1 MSGMRAFTSGE
12 WNRMGDVRYDV
23 EGYDRSA
30 RCIQNFLVHT
40 FGGLMRRPGSEHMCL
55 VNSDEYCVNGDYAC
69 GRVRLMGM
77 DVSDERRYM
86 VVFGGG
92 FVEVRRLD
100 GSMAARLESPWT
112 EQDLP
117 DLRWVQC
124 NDVVWVVCGRVAP
137 QRLERHGDTD
147 WRLVV
152 MEFDRSPRE
161 FAISKDGE
169 VWVQRD
175 ADGFM
180 LGSDR
185 HLFRSEEFGTSLL
198 YTQHMPEKVVV
209 AQTHAAL
216 TSTDNPPVAVPDL
229 AAAGTIIP
237 AGQELWTLSG
247 DVRTTWTCFKQYHG
261 RTDYKGSKSLADY
274 PEFFFPGWVVSRFGS
289 GYNSMKEWWDSSGKG
304 PQRAFICHEGPW
316 TLKTYGNADQRWQ
329 GEFQLMGMDA
339 EGESLNPLKFEVL
352 HKFWSWDGDYRNYEF
367 SGTCE
372 HPTRL
377 QLRVM
382 KYKPAAAVWG
392 SHELRVNA
400 WDYEAEGV
408 VAGVGNYEEEVWG
421 KVLELDGERLLLAG
435 KAHTRCYVY
444 DRVNGGG
451 RGVGVERDGG
461 CGWVGGCVL
470 NDGRV
475 FLTSGGARCCVL
487 DVESGEESEVLLE
500 GVGDDYF
507 GDAVLMDDGCVL
519 LTPYLTTAFYVYDPA
534 VGSLV
539 KVAHSGLAIGSGN
552 YRRAAVVDGG
562 RVLLCAAKNG
572 VACAV
577 YDPATKSL
585 AACTTT
591 GDKKAVWH
599 VTPLRDGRAVLLG
612 GPSAA
617 DVADGAYAT
626 GQVYLYEA
634 GKVGLKI
641 NALLGP
647 SGCVER
653 DDGCVVVLCWG
664 LSGWSELVW
673 DLEETTTRSF
683 GVTADGY
690 WPKKW
695 KWCGWRN
702 GGMDMVNYLSGAV
715 GRGVEQSWT
724 AANMEGMKWRV
735 LRLSYKTYGGAG
747 LPYDRAVTDVW
758 SRGMFGGGNGWPSA
772 VAMHQG
778 RLWLAGTA
786 ANPQTVWGSVVDD
799 YANFRIGDSDD
810 DAIQV
815 TLAAKDSHRIVWM
828 ESVND
833 LLIGSTAQIWR
844 LSGGEG
850 GVVTPDFCRASVQ
863 LRVGSSRVDAEATD
877 GGCVFVQRGGMR
889 VKELGYSFEADGYRA
904 ADTTTYAE
912 HVGGPG
918 GFVGLA
924 VQRVPEV
931 RIWGVRADGGLAVL
945 TYNAEQR
952 VCAWTRHVLGGGGKV
967 LSVAV
972 MDGVD
977 ADEIWLAVDHD
988 GCVCLERIVEGC
1000 GVFRDG
1006 WTRDWY
1012 KGEPY
1017 ESVLV
1022 TNGLAF
1028 ERGAGVKSGSVS
1040 VRARFVASVAAGVRA
1055 GFCGQLTELSK
1066 SRGGVLDGWHDLTV
1080 PGVWSDEL
1088 VFELR
1093 CAGDGDVRF
1102 LGMDVH
1108 FSK

>member
-100 GSMAARLESPWT
+100 GSLAARLESPWT

-180 LGSDR
+180 LGSNR

-237 AGQELWTLSG
+237 VGQELWTLSG

-392 SHELRVNA
+392 SHELRLNA

-435 KAHTRCYVY
+435 KAHSRCYVY

-534 VGSLV
+534 AGSLV
-539 KVAHSGLAIGSGN
+539 KVAHSGLAIASGN

-577 YDPATKSL
+577 YDPAAKSL

-599 VTPLRDGRAVLLG
+599 VTPLRDGRAVLLC

-626 GQVYLYEA
+626 GQVYLYESR
-634 GKVGLKI
+634 KVGLKI

-647 SGCVER
+647 AGCVER

-673 DLEETTTRSF
+673 DLEETTTRAF

-877 GGCVFVQRGGMR
+877 GGCVFVQRGGLR

-904 ADTTTYAE
+904 ADTTTFAE

-952 VCAWTRHVLGGGGKV
+952 VCAWTRQVLGGGGKV

-977 ADEIWLAVDHD
+977 ADEIWMAVDHD
-988 GCVCLERIVEGC
+988 GQVCLERIVEGC

-1006 WTRDWY
+1006 WERNGYT
-1012 KGEPY
+1012 GMPY

-1102 LGMDVH
+1102 LGMDVQ